1 MCLSQ
6 FPNASHRTC
15 SKTVPN
21 CVWVKIQSHLIE
33 NILRQFQIVPQPNS
47 NCISSKIF
55 YDISNLCLS
64 QIPIAPH
71 RKNFKTIPV
80 CVLAKFQLHLIE
92 NILKPIQIASLQIP
106 ISSYRK
112 YAETVP
118 NCVLAKFQLQLME
131 KNLRQIQIVS

>member
-55 YDISNLCLS
+55 YDISNLCVS
-64 QIPIAPH
+64 QNPIASH
-71 RKNFKTIPV
+71 RKNFKTFPI
-80 CVLAKFQLHLIE
+80 CVLAKFQLHLNE
-92 NILKPIQIASLQIP
+92 KILKQFQIASLQIP

-112 YAETVP
+112 DAKTVP
-118 NCVLAKFQLQLME
+118 NCVLAKFQLHLIE
-131 KNLRQIQIVS
+131 LIVRHLQIVS